1 MSASSAAL
9 TSRSAGRSTQR
20 GLRTEGDPRWAR
32 VLARDPEADGTFV
45 FAVETTGVYCRP
57 SCGARTPRPE
67 NVSFHATCADAER
80 AGFRACKR
88 CRPELP
94 PLAERNA
101 ALVAELCRELDRE
114 ESTPRLEALARARGL
129 SVSHLSRTFKAVTGL
144 TPKAY
149 ADARRVER
157 VQRELRRAPSVTQA
171 IYDAGYGG
179 SSRFYEA
186 SGKALGMTA
195 SAYRRGGRGERIAY
209 AVVPCRLGQLLVA
222 TTDKGACCI
231 LLGDQADTLVRDLE
245 ARFPA
250 ASLVADAGA
259 SSETVRA
266 VVRLVEAP
274 HDARAFELPLDLR
287 GTAFQRRVWRALRD
301 LPAGRTVTYEEL
313 ARSIDAPKSA
323 RAVASACAR
332 NPLAVAVPCHRV
344 IAKSGSLSGYRWGIE
359 RKRELLRLERDGV
372 AGTDESPK
380 ASPEAR
386 RR

>member
-1 MSASSAAL
+1 MSASSASL
-9 TSRSAGRSTQR
+9 TSRASDRGR
-20 GLRTEGDPRWAR
+20 RTERDPRWPR
-32 VLARDPEADGTFV
+32 VLARDTTADGTFV

-67 NVSFHATCADAER
+67 NVSFHATCAEAER

-88 CRPELP
+88 CSPELP

-114 ESTPRLEALARARGL
+114 DTTPRLDALARARGL

-157 VQRELRRAPSVTQA
+157 VQHELRRAPTVTQA

-186 SGKALGMTA
+186 QARALGMTA
-195 SAYRRGGRGERIAY
+195 SAFRRGGRGEHIAY
-209 AVVPCRLGQLLVA
+209 SVVPCRLGQLLVA
-222 TTDKGACCI
+222 ATEKGACCI
-231 LLGDQADTLVRDLE
+231 LLGEETEALVRDL
-245 ARFPA
+245 ASRFPA
-250 ASLVADAGA
+250 ASLVSDVEALTAM
-259 SSETVRA
+259 VRE
-266 VVRLVEAP
+266 VVRLVERP
-274 HDARAFELPLDLR
+274 HEPRGLELPLDLR
-287 GTAFQRRVWRALRD
+287 GTAFQRRVWQALRE
-301 LPAGRTVTYEEL
+301 LPSGRTVTYEEL

-344 IAKSGSLSGYRWGIE
+344 IGKDGSLSGYRWGLE
-359 RKRELLRLERDGV
+359 RKRELLRLEAEGIDRPAQLV
-372 AGTDESPK
+372 R
-380 ASPEAR
+380 PEAKPKR
-386 RR
+386 GERSR

>member
-1 MSASSAAL
+1 MSASTASL
-9 TSRSAGRSTQR
+9 TSRAAGRRTER
-20 GLRTEGDPRWAR
+20 ALRTESDLRWAR
-32 VLARDPEADGTFV
+32 VLAKDPSADGTFV
-45 FAVETTGVYCRP
+45 FSVETTGVYCRP

-88 CRPELP
+88 CSPELA

-114 ESTPRLEALARARGL
+114 ESTPRLEDLARARGL
-129 SVSHLSRTFKAVTGL
+129 SVSHLARTFKAVTGL

-157 VQRELRRAPSVTQA
+157 VQHELRRAPSVTQA

-195 SAYRRGGRGERIAY
+195 SAYRRGGRGERITY
-209 AVVPCRLGQLLVA
+209 AVVPCRFGQLLVA
-222 TTDKGACCI
+222 TTEKGACCI
-231 LLGDQADTLVRDLE
+231 LLGDHASALVRDLE
-245 ARFPA
+245 ARFPQ
-250 ASLVADAGA
+250 ASLVSDDGPAR
-259 SSETVRA
+259 ETVRE
-266 VVRLVEAP
+266 VVRLVEKP
-274 HDARAFELPLDLR
+274 HDPRALELPLDLR
-287 GTAFQRRVWRALRD
+287 GTAFQRRVWQALRE
-301 LPAGRTVTYEEL
+301 LPPGRTITYEEL

-344 IAKSGSLSGYRWGIE
+344 IGKNGSLSGYRWGIE
-359 RKRELLRLERDGV
+359 RKRELLRLEREGARV
-372 AGTDESPK
+372 ASDRE
-380 ASPEAR
+380 ASREAR
-386 RR
+386 AR